1 MSASFVSRWGRYTVA
16 WARKASPTTTAQTDA
31 VNREEL
37 VKHSSA
43 AAALPEKDVVVLPGE
58 AMAASSGA
66 VAEAAVLSSDD
77 APGVPP
83 RAAEATARAEA
94 DLLAWLEPDEMESPG
109 GGLEV
114 HRLPGR
120 GY

>member
-1 MSASFVSRWGRYTVA
+1 MLSA
-16 WARKASPTTTAQTDA
+16 
-31 VNREEL
+31 
-37 VKHSSA
+37 
-43 AAALPEKDVVVLPGE
+43 
-58 AMAASSGA
+58 
-66 VAEAAVLSSDD
+66 DD